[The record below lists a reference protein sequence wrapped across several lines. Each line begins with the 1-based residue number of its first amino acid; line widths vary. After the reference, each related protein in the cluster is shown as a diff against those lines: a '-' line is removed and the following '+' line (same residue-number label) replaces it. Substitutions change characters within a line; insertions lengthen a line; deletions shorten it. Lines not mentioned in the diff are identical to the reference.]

1 MNVEKPQTT
10 RVAAYGLVLNEGRI
24 VLCRISDELPEH
36 CGKWTLPGGGIEFG
50 EHPVDAMVREVREE
64 TGLVVRPTTL
74 AGIDSVRIE
83 REHQSFHSIRIVYH
97 TKLISGSLT
106 NEVDGTTDLC
116 SWWSPDEAAELDL
129 VDLAG
134 VGLNYAY
141 SDAWL

>member
-1 MNVEKPQTT
+1 
-10 RVAAYGLVLNEGRI
+10 
-24 VLCRISDELPEH
+24 
-36 CGKWTLPGGGIEFG
+36 
-50 EHPVDAMVREVREE
+50 VREE

-106 NEVDGTTDLC
+106 NEGDGTTDLC